1 MDSFGQKECNAMG
14 KSERVGL
21 GICAAVLAIYL
32 VQVAGLIVW
41 WCQNPARDFAVLT
54 PLLSA
59 MGALASVVFAFWKG
73 EPAARWA
80 SCVLLVLAGVMLIAD
95 GYWLTTLEFPNAVS
109 AEERVRMQEDCR
121 REWPWWTAS
130 GALYLLAG
138 ALLLLPPVGRFLHAR
153 REALAAK
160 VVERQ
165 KSDCV
170 S

>member
-1 MDSFGQKECNAMG
+1 MPFRQKECSAMG

-41 WCQNPARDFAVLT
+41 WYLNRSRDFGVLA
-54 PLLSA
+54 LLVSA
-59 MGALASVVFAFWKG
+59 IIALPSIVFAFWKG
-73 EPAARWA
+73 EPAACRA
-80 SCVLLVLAGVMLIAD
+80 SCVLLVFVGVMMIAD
-95 GYWLTTLEFPNAVS
+95 GYWMTTLEFPNAVS
-109 AEERVRMQEDCR
+109 AEERAHMQQTCR

-153 REALAAK
+153 REELALK
-160 VVERQ
+160 VAERQ
-165 KSDCV
+165 KGDSV

>member
-1 MDSFGQKECNAMG
+1 MG

-41 WCQNPARDFAVLT
+41 WYLNRSRDFGVLA
-54 PLLSA
+54 LLVSA
-59 MGALASVVFAFWKG
+59 IIALPSIVFAFWKG
-73 EPAARWA
+73 EPAACRA
-80 SCVLLVLAGVMLIAD
+80 SCVLLVLVGVMLIAD

-153 REALAAK
+153 REALAQK
-160 VVERQ
+160 VAERQ
-165 KSDCV
+165 KSDSV

>member
-1 MDSFGQKECNAMG
+1 MG

-41 WCQNPARDFAVLT
+41 WNQNPARDFALLT
-54 PLLSA
+54 QLVSA
-59 MGALASVVFAFWKG
+59 MVALASIVFAFWKG
-73 EPAARWA
+73 EPAVRRA
-80 SCVLLVLAGVMLIAD
+80 SCVLLVLVGVMLIWFA
-95 GYWLTTLEFPNAVS
+95 YWQTTLEFPNAVS
-109 AEERVRMQEDCR
+109 AEERAHMQQTCR

-138 ALLLLPPVGRFLHAR
+138 ALLLLPPVGRFLHVR
-153 REALAAK
+153 REALAPK
-160 VVERQ
+160 VAERQ
-165 KSDCV
+165 KSV